1 MSGTLGGQ
9 GNPLYVKMG
18 DSDWAK
24 DSTLSRIFNSLPEKW
39 RKGQTDTVEAT
50 NKNTAAQQETA
61 KVQLGLREK
70 FEKLPWQLQGAIKQV
85 LTSGLGP
92 GGSVFGQLGA
102 ASAGL
107 SKQLEITAPEWQ
119 KTIKTL
125 SFFAAALEVGKLA
138 FDKMFEVDKIFTDI
152 YGSGVRLDGGL
163 QGLITSSSLAG
174 MTLQDF
180 GGLIT
185 KNSTTVAALAGRD
198 VPKLIESFQKQ
209 TRAGG
214 EFIMSLQENAET
226 FLQTAEIYQQSGITS
241 SLTNDQMVA
250 SSRRFIGEITKT
262 SEATGMSRKSLID
275 FVGSLTKTGSSF
287 LLLSTLSDKARENFV
302 NASAQL
308 AKFGQTGG
316 KLLYDNIQKYVAG
329 GGTFG
334 LLDDSMLKL
343 VATVPGLGNSFRNL
357 AEGFQKDGQMSD
369 EALNDFAKSLV
380 GAPKALRAQLLA
392 AMPEVAGVLGDLIQ
406 NAERVAQ
413 QEKEREEKIL
423 KEERETGVSYA
434 IIKKRYEDQDRQQK
448 EELARRKSV
457 LNEYESS
464 MNKFNNEITRVYT
477 SLAEGFMPVL
487 QAVSFVV
494 KLVADGM
501 LGLNKWIT
509 SFLPIAGENSF
520 FKSLLATKSGPDAT
534 SGLGG
539 IGSAAALGLGAFG
552 LVKGIQRFRTPRTT
566 PRLGDIEQQGPGLF
580 GRGSS
585 PDKPLYVQTV
595 DAPGGGLGQGA
606 GGAPGLGGATRG
618 GRMGGLL
625 KGAGRLL
632 GKGLLPLSLAIGAFD
647 AFQGFGADPSASF
660 GGKLLNAGS
669 SALSGATF
677 GLLGSSAQDIAARA
691 SAQSTAPGGQAA
703 GQLGLLDQID
713 QMLSNRPDGLN
724 LQYSETG
731 QALRDFSSGYRE
743 MISALSLSPAGGLDT
758 ARGLLNLVTPQAP
771 AAVAPAYQA
780 ANDWQMEVL
789 PIWKSIRDHN
799 EVMVSLLR
807 RIAGDID
814 SLGTAPVQAS
824 GMLPG

>member
-1 MSGTLGGQ
+1 MSDAGKQ
-9 GNPLYVKMG
+9 SGNPLYVAMSDK
-18 DSDWAK
+18 SDWATNA
-24 DSTLSRIFNSLPEKW
+24 TLKGIFNALPEKW
-39 RKGQTDTVEAT
+39 RKGSEESTDAT
-50 NKNTAAQQETA
+50 NQNTAAQQRANQGQKGLQDKFDKFPSEL
-61 KVQLGLREK
+61 KYSVQ
-70 FEKLPWQLQGAIKQV
+70 QV

-92 GGSVFGQLGA
+92 NGAVFGQLGVA
-102 ASAGL
+102 TQGL
-107 SKQLEITAPEWQ
+107 SKHLQSAAPEWQ
-119 KTIKTL
+119 KTIKYL
-125 SFFAAALEVGKLA
+125 GGFGVGLEIAKVA

-163 QGLITSSSLAG
+163 QGLITSSNKAG

-180 GGLIT
+180 GNLMT
-185 KNSTTVAALAGRD
+185 KNSTTIAALSGRG
-198 VPKLIESFQKQ
+198 VPNLIESFQKQ

-287 LLLSTLSDKARENFV
+287 LLLSTMSDKARENFV

-369 EALNDFAKSLV
+369 EALNDFAKTLV

-413 QEKEREEKIL
+413 QEKDREERMR

-434 IIKKRYEDQDRQQK
+434 IIKARYEEQDRMEK

-457 LNEYESS
+457 LNEYETS

-487 QAVSFVV
+487 QVVSFVV
-494 KLVADGM
+494 KQVADGM
-501 LGLNKWIT
+501 VGLNKWIT
-509 SFLPIAGENSF
+509 SFLPIAGENSVF
-520 FKSLLATKSGPDAT
+520 TRLLATKSGPDAT
-534 SGLGG
+534 SGAGG

-552 LVKGIQRFRTPRTT
+552 LYKGIKSFRNRKSDSG
-566 PRLGDIEQQGPGLF
+566 LGDISQQGPGLF

-585 PDKPLYVQTV
+585 PDKPLYVQSV
-595 DAPGGGLGQGA
+595 DGPGGGGGLGQGA
-606 GGAPGLGGATRG
+606 GGAPGLGGASKG
-618 GRMGGLL
+618 GRFGRLL
-625 KGAGRLL
+625 GGAGRLL
-632 GKGLLPLSLAIGAFD
+632 GKAVLPLSLAMGAFD
-647 AFQGFGADPSASF
+647 AFQGFNADPRAGF
-660 GGKLLNAGS
+660 GSKLLNAGS

-677 GLLGSSAQDIAARA
+677 GLLGSNPEEIAARA
-691 SAQSTAPGGQAA
+691 NAQGLQAA
-703 GQLGLLDQID
+703 NLASAIDLDNINNPRQSAITP
-713 QMLSNRPDGLN
+713 PD
-724 LQYSETG
+724 
-731 QALRDFSSGYRE
+731 
-743 MISALSLSPAGGLDT
+743 
-758 ARGLLNLVTPQAP
+758 
-771 AAVAPAYQA
+771 YQA
-780 ANDWQMEVL
+780 ATMEWQTNVMTTFRAIERL
-789 PIWKSIRDHN
+789 N
-799 EVMVSLLR
+799 ETMVSVLNK
-807 RIAGDID
+807 IASNTDALADGI
-814 SLGTAPVQAS
+814 PVQGS
-824 GMLPG
+824 GMQPG